1 MPTLYFWRQSLGLL
15 LLVACSGCAHS
26 PTPAATD
33 ASIVPTQDL
42 CPDPP
47 GQLLDCVAEFKLPVP
62 DWTNRD
68 LPREKREG
76 GPKALLIPP
85 NANEVW
91 VAVLVGPPAL
101 RIYSLSSG
109 EEVAQILL
117 GEENLGAVEF
127 EITADGKT
135 VYVSQLESSLVY
147 EIDAEAKS
155 VRRVLPAYGEWPKI
169 LELSPDESML
179 YVSNWTSGNIAEIDL
194 SSGALARDL
203 PGTVV
208 PRGLYATRDHSA
220 VYVAG
225 FGSGE
230 LLRID
235 RSSGES
241 EVLFSEVASLR
252 HIVADE
258 ERGRLYISD
267 LKNARILVHD
277 IKAGT
282 TSPLAAVHPKPNTI
296 RLSPD
301 GRLLFVSSRGPN
313 NPENWLDPGPAWGAI
328 SVIDAE
334 TGALL
339 DLAVAGNQ
347 PTGMDL
353 SVDGTKLVTSDFIDN
368 RIRVYAVPA
377 SATFFAA
384 DPERLDAMKA
394 TLPKRNWSG
403 WIPND
408 EVPPVSESPAPK
420 E

>member
-1 MPTLYFWRQSLGLL
+1 
-15 LLVACSGCAHS
+15 
-26 PTPAATD
+26 
-33 ASIVPTQDL
+33 
-42 CPDPP
+42 
-47 GQLLDCVAEFKLPVP
+47 
-62 DWTNRD
+62 
-68 LPREKREG
+68 
-76 GPKALLIPP
+76 
-85 NANEVW
+85 
-91 VAVLVGPPAL
+91 
-101 RIYSLSSG
+101 
-109 EEVAQILL
+109 
-117 GEENLGAVEF
+117 VEF
-127 EITADGKT
+127 EVTADGKT

-147 EIDAEAKS
+147 EIDAMDKS
-155 VRRVLPAYGEWPKI
+155 VRRVLSAYGEWPKI

-179 YVSNWTSGNIAEIDL
+179 YVSNLTSGNIAEIDL
-194 SSGALARDL
+194 SSGDLSRDL

-208 PRGLYATRDHSA
+208 PRGLYATRDSSA

-235 RSSGES
+235 RKSGES
-241 EVLFSEVASLR
+241 TVLFSEVASLR

-258 ERGRLYISD
+258 ARGRLYISD

-277 IKAGT
+277 MKTGT

-313 NPENWLDPGPAWGAI
+313 NPENWLDPGPEWGAI

-353 SVDGTKLVTSDFIDN
+353 SEDGTKLVTSDFIDN
-368 RIRVYAVPA
+368 RIRVYSVP
-377 SATFFAA
+377 STSTFFAA
-384 DPERLDAMKA
+384 DRKRLDEMQARLAKE
-394 TLPKRNWSG
+394 NWSG
-403 WIPND
+403 WIPDD
-408 EVPPVSESPAPK
+408 EATPVPETPASK